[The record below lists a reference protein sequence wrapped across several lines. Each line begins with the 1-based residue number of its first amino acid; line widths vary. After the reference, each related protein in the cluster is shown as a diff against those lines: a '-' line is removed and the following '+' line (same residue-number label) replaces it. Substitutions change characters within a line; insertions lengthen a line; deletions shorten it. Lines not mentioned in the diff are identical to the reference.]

1 MNSPQIQHLNNLSCK
16 ILFSTGYHCQFLDV
30 CQGMKQISTIY
41 QEYVNFGS
49 LRSLYSILFNRDSW
63 NHHFERFAIAIIA
76 WLTVRECIGHR
87 CIWICSDCWSQIT
100 SFPRF
105 LQRSP
110 LFFLDV
116 GHFSKY
122 NFDSCLIVPQF
133 FRYFF

>member
-41 QEYVNFGS
+41 QEYVNYMFRLLKSNLVFSS
-49 LRSLYSILFNRDSW
+49 LMTLHRILNIGNMTGMRSSSSFNM
-63 NHHFERFAIAIIA
+63 
-76 WLTVRECIGHR
+76 GHVAQYLV
-87 CIWICSDCWSQIT
+87 SV
-100 SFPRF
+100 